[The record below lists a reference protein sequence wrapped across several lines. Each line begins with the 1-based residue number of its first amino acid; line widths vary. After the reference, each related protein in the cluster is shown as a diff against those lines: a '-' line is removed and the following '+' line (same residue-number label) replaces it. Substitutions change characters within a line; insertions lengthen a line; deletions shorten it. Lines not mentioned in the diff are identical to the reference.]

1 MNRCEAPW
9 LEPCT
14 NEALVLTMFET
25 EPLLVC
31 HQCRR
36 DLGDFETYHI
46 ERGDL
51 EGPFAAFKSWYGPK
65 P

>member
-1 MNRCEAPW
+1 MSRCEAPW

-14 NEALVLTMFET
+14 NEAHVLTMFEA

-36 DLGDFETYHI
+36 DLGDFEMYHL
-46 ERGDL
+46 ERDPL
-51 EGPFAAFKSWYGPK
+51 AGPLAAFESWWGK

>member
-1 MNRCEAPW
+1 MSRCEAPW
-9 LEPCT
+9 LEPCPA
-14 NEALVLTMFET
+14 EATILTMFEA

-36 DLGDFETYHI
+36 DLGDFEMYHL
-46 ERGDL
+46 ERGHL
-51 EGPFAAFKSWYGPK
+51 AEPKAAFQSWWGK